1 MNNKIGIGNIRNI
14 VHDLKT
20 PITSIIGFVELLR
33 KSSHDEKTTQE
44 FYDIIASESNRLLK
58 MVNDMLYESQN
69 SSSGSTNNNPDICN
83 INIEI
88 HKYVKS
94 LEPLAEKNNINIDIN
109 VNSGNIY
116 VSMPEIKVARILTNI
131 LENAIKY
138 NKEKG
143 KVFINITEESN
154 HFIVIIKDTG
164 IGIAKDELDKI
175 FNRYYRSK
183 DLKKLGIEGSGLGL
197 AIAKDIVESYNG
209 SIKVTSEL
217 GQSTEFTITFPSA
230 QIKK

>member
-1 MNNKIGIGNIRNI
+1 MDTKIDIGNIKTI

-20 PITSIIGFVELLR
+20 PITSILGFVELLR
-33 KSSHDEKTTQE
+33 KNSYDTKTTTE

-58 MVNDMLYESQN
+58 MVNDILYASNTLEYTKSAA
-69 SSSGSTNNNPDICN
+69 TNDVCN

-94 LEPLAEKNNINIDIN
+94 LAPLAEKNNINININ

-138 NKEKG
+138 NKKQG
-143 KVFINITEESN
+143 KIFVNIKEESG
-154 HFIVIIKDTG
+154 HVVVAIKDTG
-164 IGIAKDELDKI
+164 MGIASDELDKI
-175 FNRYYRSK
+175 FTKYYRSNNP
-183 DLKKLGIEGSGLGL
+183 KKLGIEGSGLGL
-197 AIAKDIVESYNG
+197 AIAKDIVESYSG
-209 SIKVTSEL
+209 SIEVNSEL
-217 GQSTEFTITFPSA
+217 GKSTEFIITFPA
-230 QIKK
+230 AKINN